1 MSDDILRLYWYWVSA
16 RQDVFYARLMGRPA
30 PFTDDPILRE
40 FKFTNVYRASDRVS
54 QHLIRH
60 VIYHQDNIDYS
71 PEDMVFRILLFKRFN
86 LISTWQWVEKHFFP
100 VTLEDFDLD
109 RYVQVFDQ
117 LRQQERSIY
126 NTCYNAGRVQGPYSD
141 KHGNH
146 LLALK
151 QAEQSGLFQRILEA
165 SSLRRVAKLIQDI
178 PGVGSWLAYQFA
190 IDLNYSPYINFSEN
204 DYVVCGPGA
213 KSGITKC
220 YGDIPPT
227 GYEDAVR
234 HMVDS
239 QDWLPAQ
246 YGYDFKNLFG
256 RPLHLIDCQ
265 NIFCELAKYT
275 RISHPHLGDKRKTVR
290 FRFAYDPNKPKI
302 EPFYPPKW
310 GLDTSKLPLER
321 PRA

>member
-1 MSDDILRLYWYWVSA
+1 MSDEILRLYWYWA
-16 RQDVFYARLMGRPA
+16 AERQNIFFARLAGRSEPY
-30 PFTDDPILRE
+30 TDDPILQE
-40 FKFTNVYRASDRVS
+40 YKFTNAYRASDRVS
-54 QHLIRH
+54 QYLLRN
-60 VIYHQDNIDYS
+60 VVYPQDGIEYT

-100 VTLEDFDLD
+100 VTLANFNLD
-109 RYVQVFDQ
+109 RYVQIFDQ

-126 NTCYNAGRVQGPYSD
+126 NTCYNAGRVQGPYPD

-165 SSLRRVAKLIQDI
+165 SSLRRVANLIQDI

-204 DYVVCGPGA
+204 DFVVCGPGA
-213 KSGITKC
+213 KSGISKC
-220 YGDIPPT
+220 YGDIPSS

-234 HMVDS
+234 HMVDV

-275 RISHPHLGDKRKTVR
+275 RISHPHLSDKRKTVR
-290 FRFAYDPNKPKI
+290 FRFVYDPGKPQI
-302 EPFYPPKW
+302 EPFYPPTW
-310 GLDTSKLPLER
+310 GLDTSKLP
-321 PRA
+321 PA

>member
-1 MSDDILRLYWYWVSA
+1 V
-16 RQDVFYARLMGRPA
+16 
-30 PFTDDPILRE
+30 
-40 FKFTNVYRASDRVS
+40 
-54 QHLIRH
+54 
-60 VIYHQDNIDYS
+60 
-71 PEDMVFRILLFKRFN
+71 LLFKRFN
-86 LISTWQWVEKHFFP
+86 LISTWQWIEKHFFP
-100 VTLEDFDLD
+100 VMLEGFELD

-126 NTCYNAGRVQGPYSD
+126 NTAYNAGRVQGPYPD

-165 SSLRRVAKLIQDI
+165 QSLRRVANLIQDI
-178 PGVGSWLAYQFA
+178 PGVGSWLAYQYSV
-190 IDLNYSPYINFSEN
+190 DLNYTPHINFSEN

-220 YGDIPPT
+220 YGDIPSS

-246 YGYDFKNLFG
+246 YGYDFKDLFG

-265 NIFCELAKYT
+265 NIFCELEKYS
-275 RISHPHLGDKRKTVR
+275 RVSHPHLSGKHKTVR
-290 FRFAYDPNKPKI
+290 FRFAYDPTKPNI
-302 EPFYPPKW
+302 RPFFPPKW
-310 GLDTSKLPLER
+310 NLGRFTLP
-321 PRA
+321 PA